1 MNFKLTDEIP
11 PGVGWSLNFDNG
23 PLHLGTDFD
32 IFNNEYINDTWQEWN
47 TGRHSKT

>member
-23 PLHLGTDFD
+23 PLHLGIGFET
-32 IFNNEYINDTWQEWN
+32 FNIEYITDTWQE
-47 TGRHSKT
+47 